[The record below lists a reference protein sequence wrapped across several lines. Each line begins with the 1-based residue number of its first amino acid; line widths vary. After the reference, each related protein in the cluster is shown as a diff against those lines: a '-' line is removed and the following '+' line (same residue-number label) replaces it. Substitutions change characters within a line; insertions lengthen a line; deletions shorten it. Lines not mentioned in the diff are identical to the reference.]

1 MLIATVRTVMAAR
14 RRYAACER
22 SIPGFFMEGPFISGK
37 PGAVG
42 THPVEWVR
50 PPDLALFGRFQDAAE
65 GLVKMVNVAAEVPGM
80 PEFVRELSARGVTV
94 SLGHQLAKS
103 PAEIEGCIAAGA
115 RAFTHLGNGI
125 PNEVDRHDNI
135 IFTALVE
142 DRASVMFIPDGHHLP
157 DTMLKLYTRAVPI
170 SRLIAVSDAQYPA
183 GMPPGEYEVCGAH
196 ARLEPS
202 GLLWNPARNC
212 LVGATTPIARMMAL
226 LPLRITDDSALRAA
240 RLAMVVALV
249 VLPPVAALTM
259 LVLTELTTEEAAL
272 LIACW
277 ATFFFLSASFW
288 AAFAAAAASF
298 AAALSAAAF
307 SLAAAFSAAAA
318 SFSAALRAASSSA
331 SFAR

>member
-1 MLIATVRTVMAAR
+1 MEPVWVDLQVNGYAGVDFNAPGLTEEAVRTVTERLNADGTAVFLPTLVTGDPEMLIATVRTVMAAR

-22 SIPGFFMEGPFISGK
+22 SIPGFFMEGPFISDK

-115 RAFTHLGNGI
+115 RAFTHLGNGM

-142 DRASVMFIPDGHHLP
+142 DRASVMFIPDGHHIP
-157 DTMLKLYTRAVPI
+157 DTMMKLYARAVPI
-170 SRLIAVSDAQYPA
+170 SRLIAVSDFQYPA

-226 LPLRITDDSALRAA
+226 LQERVGLTEAECLRIGRDNPL
-240 RLAMVVALV
+240 ALV
-249 VLPPVAALTM
+249 GLG
-259 LVLTELTTEEAAL
+259 
-272 LIACW
+272 
-277 ATFFFLSASFW
+277 
-288 AAFAAAAASF
+288 
-298 AAALSAAAF
+298 
-307 SLAAAFSAAAA
+307 
-318 SFSAALRAASSSA
+318 
-331 SFAR
+331 